1 MKPTLTTC
9 LWAGVALL
17 APGAMNCHAMTLG
30 PLQGSVVIGQALD
43 MSAPVAFDN
52 IDDACLSAEVMYGDT
67 RLPAS
72 QVRINLVESAS
83 GASRARITSAL
94 PVNEPVVVIELKGGC
109 AQKSLRRYFVL
120 ADAPGT
126 AAAAAAGTAPAATT
140 PPAAANTTTRQLNNE
155 ASVVARTAVA
165 ARPAVAMA
173 GPGRERSN
181 AATGRLIRQAQ
192 AAPATPA
199 FFAPAPPEL
208 PRSRLQL
215 TVAYAY
221 ADAQPLL
228 RPSAELL
235 SQPSPEGRAA
245 AAALWRTLKD
255 EPQVLQDTAARVKLL
270 ESELAQLRALTTAD
284 ADTASKAR
292 WIQAAGWV
300 GLLAALLLLGG
311 GAMWVY
317 RRHLAKARPSPNWT
331 DSSIFSEQETER
343 RLAARAQQAPGLS
356 SLLPEGMDEDL
367 PLPPLHPPG
376 TRPYEPLFTSRF
388 SPQADA
394 IPPVEVRAQRN
405 THRSS
410 DSQRA
415 PVPATPPSTGER
427 VQILRAAQHQA
438 SFFAYMEQ
446 YDEAVSLLLA
456 YIDSEDSAPPLAFL
470 ELLNLFRVQDRRED
484 FELWSDTLF
493 CTYACD
499 APRMEDLN
507 TDDDT
512 TGSPDAALEQHPAVL
527 FMITAAWQSP
537 GALPLLEQTLLG
549 SPEGIELLSAPA
561 YRELLWLHAVASDLS
576 GLPSEEEQAGTAR
589 AAEAAGDA
597 ANDSALDAGLDFDLD
612 ELDGPLDRQLAP
624 LVG

>member
-1 MKPTLTTC
+1 M
-9 LWAGVALL
+9 
-17 APGAMNCHAMTLG
+17 
-30 PLQGSVVIGQALD
+30 
-43 MSAPVAFDN
+43 
-52 IDDACLSAEVMYGDT
+52 
-67 RLPAS
+67 
-72 QVRINLVESAS
+72 
-83 GASRARITSAL
+83 
-94 PVNEPVVVIELKGGC
+94 
-109 AQKSLRRYFVL
+109 
-120 ADAPGT
+120 
-126 AAAAAAGTAPAATT
+126 
-140 PPAAANTTTRQLNNE
+140 
-155 ASVVARTAVA
+155 
-165 ARPAVAMA
+165 
-173 GPGRERSN
+173 
-181 AATGRLIRQAQ
+181 
-192 AAPATPA
+192 
-199 FFAPAPPEL
+199 
-208 PRSRLQL
+208 
-215 TVAYAY
+215 
-221 ADAQPLL
+221 
-228 RPSAELL
+228 
-235 SQPSPEGRAA
+235 
-245 AAALWRTLKD
+245 
-255 EPQVLQDTAARVKLL
+255 LQDTAARVKLL

-311 GAMWVY
+311 GALWVY

-343 RLAARAQQAPGLS
+343 RLAARAQQAPELS

-376 TRPYEPLFTSRF
+376 SRPYEPLFASRP
-388 SPQADA
+388 SPLRDLRNSPPGKLTPQADA

-405 THRSS
+405 THHSADR
-410 DSQRA
+410 QRA

-527 FMITAAWQSP
+527 FMITAAWQLP

-561 YRELLWLHAVASDLS
+561 YRELLWLHAVACDLS

-612 ELDGPLDRQLAP
+612 ELEGPLDRPLAPLYMNNELPVLDTPVNTRAHPIDPFAYEVGPAKKGSPLAMALAP